1 MFKVN
6 NRITRTRCEICSK
19 LTIKIRRHVS
29 IVNFE
34 QVNAGWD
41 YSNLDFEQLE
51 NSSKIIDCK
60 SRRVS
65 RNSVFHFV
73 ELSLERK
80 KAPARY
86 CINCLSLLLSSATS
100 LPGFL
105 KTQLLQ
111 FLVKYQKIKQLV
123 PHKHLLAQSQQ

>member
-51 NSSKIIDCK
+51 NCSKIIDCK

-65 RNSVFHFV
+65 RNSAFHFV